1 MNLFKAKHG
10 AVSVFLVIILVPS
23 LIITSLFVDIS
34 RMYMGNSVAESA
46 SDLALNT
53 KLSQYDKDL
62 NDIYGLFANAESE
75 NDVLNNLNDYLSSCM
90 QSAGIEK
97 TDAEKNSEK
106 LSNAL
111 SSGNQDSNQVISDL
125 LGIQVDKDNTTIG
138 PVQNANLE
146 NPAELERQIVE
157 FMKYRGPIDI
167 SKNIV
172 SRFRKIVKKTK
183 NVSKESDI
191 TEKMND
197 YLEEEQSILEL
208 LETAY
213 NEGMKPYMTD
223 YNNNK
228 NKISDT
234 ETLVNKLKDDYK
246 DYYDTLFKNLEN
258 TKETGKFDFSGL
270 DFSNNKNKSEIKH
283 LKTRIDE
290 YEKEINEDNAKQW
303 YDENIDKAK
312 DAIND
317 FKEYLNHIVEC
328 GDEFEQKY
336 VKYKNFS
343 YYQKDGLYDVQVYKN
358 IYDKITSKSQFG
370 DLFFKDFKDKA
381 NNCIDYYA
389 LIYVAHKNTKI
400 NDKEFNELTKKYTE
414 VSCKKDSEEYGNA
427 EKFLNS
433 TYITDNN
440 RQIYYQYLYFT
451 PMKNY
456 VKKLVDKVWDK
467 INKKARDELNSKIS
481 GTYTKID
488 SFYNYFDNAKEKIDT
503 AYKKVKKA
511 RENYDSSI
519 NKKYANWGAAL
530 GEIKGKESD
539 VKNQSKSAYDAEKE
553 KGGFQDVVSKEK
565 LQALENRLK
574 SISDLFDEIMNYI
587 DSVKFNGKPIHEI
600 ENLKD
605 FDKAAKIDEEK
616 IVVNKATL
624 DSNADQTFKE
634 KIEIP
639 KVTFKINA
647 MNHPDLSKKSN
658 NKTAEQARELY
669 EYCKDKFDLQI
680 APDDNKKKTK
690 DVYDKMKK
698 NNKDGTEADSDEDE
712 KNYTSDVISK
722 REINQPFTRDNKK
735 SDGKSNGKENKDKTK
750 LSKVGD
756 KIGGII
762 DGIKEI
768 CDDPSNLRDD
778 LYVLDYIMEMFSYH
792 TYNRE
797 GVYNIA
803 EKENDSGITN
813 PITVS
818 TYLNK
823 YKDAWT
829 NEENTFTDNKT
840 LTNKMINLKNNY
852 SFGNEVEYILY
863 GGDNDSN
870 KSKVLAKLFL
880 IRYACN
886 LGPEFMENWSVKST
900 VSQIANG
907 ISASFP
913 VIPVFLVKTV
923 LILGL
928 TALET
933 AVDLSYLKLGMKV
946 PIIKSKDELVI
957 NINLDGS
964 TKKGSSKNTA
974 KGIQYS
980 DYLSIF
986 LFADLVNSN
995 THNQIL
1001 TRTSSVI
1008 GKNVSV
1014 AKNLDTDF
1022 EMSKAVT
1029 YFELKTKVKVNP
1041 LLLKLPLMSDSMN
1054 QVNDIDWFSW
1064 DFDIIRGYN

>member
-23 LIITSLFVDIS
+23 LIVTSLFVDIS

-125 LGIQVDKDNTTIG
+125 LGIQVDKDKTTIG

-234 ETLVNKLKDDYK
+234 ETLVDKLKDDYK

-290 YEKEINEDNAKQW
+290 YEKEINEDNAKQK

-370 DLFFKDFKDKA
+370 DLFFKNFKDKA
-381 NNCIDYYA
+381 NNCIKYYA
-389 LIYVAHKNTKI
+389 LIYVAHKNTKK

-433 TYITDNN
+433 TYITGNN

-503 AYKKVKKA
+503 AYKKVKEA

-519 NKKYANWGAAL
+519 NEKYADWGAAL
-530 GEIKGKESD
+530 GKIKGKESD
-539 VKNQSKSAYDAEKE
+539 VKNQSKSAYDAERK

-565 LQALENRLK
+565 LQALEERLK

-624 DSNADQTFKE
+624 DGNADQTFKG

-639 KVTFKINA
+639 KVTFKINDI
-647 MNHPDLSKKSN
+647 NHPDLSKKSN
-658 NKTAEQARELY
+658 NITAEQARELY

-680 APDDNKKKTK
+680 EPDDNTKKTK
-690 DVYDKMKK
+690 DAYDKMKK

-712 KNYTSDVISK
+712 KNYTSDVLSK
-722 REINQPFTRDNKK
+722 REINQPFTKDNKK

-750 LSKVGD
+750 LSRVGD

-778 LYVLDYIMEMFSYH
+778 LYILDYIMEMFSYH

-797 GVYNIA
+797 GVYDIA

-818 TYLNK
+818 TYLNR
-823 YKDAWT
+823 YKDKWE
-829 NEENTFTDNKT
+829 NKENTFTDNKT
-840 LTNKMINLKNNY
+840 LTNKMINLNNNY

-886 LGPEFMENWSVKST
+886 LGPEFMENWGEGTT
-900 VSQIANG
+900 VSFIADG

-913 VIPVFLVKTV
+913 VIPAFLVKTV

-1041 LLLKLPLMSDSMN
+1041 LLLESSLMTDSMN
-1054 QVNDIDWFSW
+1054 TVDDIDWFSW

>member
-23 LIITSLFVDIS
+23 LIVTSLFVDIS

-97 TDAEKNSEK
+97 E
-106 LSNAL
+106 
-111 SSGNQDSNQVISDL
+111 DSNQVISDL
-125 LGIQVDKDNTTIG
+125 LGIQVDKDKTTIG

-290 YEKEINEDNAKQW
+290 YEKEINEDNAKQK

-336 VKYKNFS
+336 VKYKNYS

-370 DLFFKDFKDKA
+370 DLFFKNFKDKA
-381 NNCIDYYA
+381 NNCIKYYA
-389 LIYVAHKNTKI
+389 LIYVAHKNTKK

-433 TYITDNN
+433 TYITGNN

-503 AYKKVKKA
+503 AYKKVKEA

-519 NKKYANWGAAL
+519 NKKYADWGATL
-530 GEIKGKESD
+530 GEGEIKGKESD

-565 LQALENRLK
+565 LKALENRLK

-624 DSNADQTFKE
+624 DGNADQTFKG

-639 KVTFKINA
+639 KVSFKIND

-658 NKTAEQARELY
+658 NITAEQARELY
-669 EYCKDKFDLQI
+669 EYCVKKFYSPQK
-680 APDDNKKKTK
+680 PDDNTKKTK
-690 DVYDKMKK
+690 DAYDKMKK

-712 KNYTSDVISK
+712 KNYTSDVLSK
-722 REINQPFTRDNKK
+722 REINQPFKKDNKK

-750 LSKVGD
+750 LSRVGD

-778 LYVLDYIMEMFSYH
+778 LYILDYIMEMFSYH

-797 GVYNIA
+797 GVYDIA

-818 TYLNK
+818 TYLNR
-823 YKDAWT
+823 YKDKWE
-829 NEENTFTDNKT
+829 NKENTFTDNKT
-840 LTNKMINLKNNY
+840 LTNKMINLNNNY

-886 LGPEFMENWSVKST
+886 LGPEFMENWGDTTT
-900 VSQIANG
+900 VGMIADG

-913 VIPVFLVKTV
+913 VIPAFLVKTV

-1008 GKNVSV
+1008 GKNISV

-1029 YFELKTKVKVNP
+1029 YFELKTKVKVDP
-1041 LLLKLPLMSDSMN
+1041 LLLKLSLMTDSMN
-1054 QVNDIDWFSW
+1054 QVDDINWFSW